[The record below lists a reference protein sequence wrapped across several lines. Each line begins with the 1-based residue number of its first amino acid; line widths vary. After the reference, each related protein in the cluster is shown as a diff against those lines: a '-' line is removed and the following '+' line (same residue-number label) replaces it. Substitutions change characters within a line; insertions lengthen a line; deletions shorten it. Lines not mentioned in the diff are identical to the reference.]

1 MNFETK
7 PPLMKVLLAALK
19 FYSILLVLA
28 LGIFFLQGHLDTS
41 LFFQFQ
47 KTGFLINLLW
57 GLGTGLLLISLSLHA
72 SQNFQWASQLN
83 LEFRKVLVPLTTWQI
98 GAIAIASGTAE
109 EIFFRG
115 AIQPLLGLLPTS
127 LLFGLMHLIP
137 RRTFLPWAIYAA
149 FAGFLFGCLLE
160 LRQNLFPSI
169 LSHVLVNFVMI
180 LVLNHTRPRKLH

>member
-1 MNFETK
+1 
-7 PPLMKVLLAALK
+7 MKVLLAALK

-28 LGIFFLQGHLDTS
+28 LGTIFLQGQLHMD

-47 KTGFLINLLW
+47 KTVLLTNLLW

-137 RRTFLPWAIYAA
+137 RRTFLPWAIYAV

-180 LVLNHTRPRKLH
+180 LVLNQTRPRKFH